1 MNYKVR
7 RSGYTKN
14 HPKPEKPKASAPRV
28 VTKRKGIKPPPGIS
42 DALMA
47 LYLLKTELK
56 TYVREPFSINIDVLV
71 HPPEP
76 DGTMPS
82 PEWQLVVRGWK
93 PPFDTWGGYPVKH
106 RPSTIVRNTFKSV

>member
-1 MNYKVR
+1 MNYKPR
-7 RSGYTKN
+7 RAGYVKN
-14 HPKPEKPKASAPRV
+14 HPKPEKPKPQERRV

-56 TYVREPFSINIDVLV
+56 TYVRQPFSVNIDILV
-71 HPPEP
+71 HPEE
-76 DGTMPS
+76 DGVTPA

-93 PPFDTWGGYPVKH
+93 PPFDSWGGYPVKH